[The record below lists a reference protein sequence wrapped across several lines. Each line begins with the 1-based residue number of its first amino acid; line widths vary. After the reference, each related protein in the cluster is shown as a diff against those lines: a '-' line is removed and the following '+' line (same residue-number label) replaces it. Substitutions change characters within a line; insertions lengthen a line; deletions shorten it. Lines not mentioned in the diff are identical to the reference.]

1 VGTERGANPVQRQPW
16 FKLLER
22 VGTVVAMIPPS
33 VYAKLEYD
41 VMKTDSLE
49 VGRVLQDNRRYTV
62 PIYQRQYAWR
72 DERLGPFWT
81 DVATKAEEAL
91 GGRPRFMHYL
101 GALILAPGTDG
112 YSVGRVPTV
121 QVVDGQQRLTTFQ
134 LFLAALRDVARR
146 FQHPALVQ
154 SLDVY
159 VRNDSRATGGDR
171 AGDQAKLVPTPS
183 DRELFRELM
192 ELPSERVRDRHD
204 AWFFKNGKA
213 KKGGCPAALW
223 AYARFLTWIEQF
235 TILGQPDDD
244 EAGAPAEATPG
255 EREVR
260 LQALADALL
269 LHMKLVIITLE
280 EGDDAQVIFE
290 TLNSRGEPL
299 LAMDLVRNNIFHRAE
314 ARGES
319 AEALFAR
326 MWSRFDTP
334 FWKQIPPRAKPP
346 KPRIDFFLGHALTAQ
361 TGDDVSVRELYA
373 EYRSFIRNRGG
384 TPRFASVEEELAAL
398 VRFVS
403 TYEKL
408 EKPGAGTSLDIIGRR
423 LATWEVT
430 TAYPLVLCI
439 ETSTADAGDKAALYQ
454 LIYAYIVRRAICALT
469 PKSLN
474 KTFQRLVAAMLRDG
488 VSLGTFAQAFA
499 DQSGPAVRFPGD
511 DEFRAAVVGNR
522 VYQQFPGKMSR
533 LVDVLWEL
541 ELGSRT
547 NFQVDEVRP
556 PSLTVEHV
564 LPQKWEAHWP
574 LPDGTRVPR
583 DRIAVSETVQAA
595 VSARD
600 HALHTL
606 GNLTLV
612 TQPLN
617 PSLSNREYPVKQ
629 GPLCDSL
636 LALNVAFRPL
646 AAWDETAIRE
656 RGERLAAI
664 AVRLWPGLPVP

>member
-1 VGTERGANPVQRQPW
+1 
-16 FKLLER
+16 
-22 VGTVVAMIPPS
+22 
-33 VYAKLEYD
+33 
-41 VMKTDSLE
+41 MKTDSLE
-49 VGRVLQDNRRYTV
+49 VGRILQDNKRFTV

-72 DERLGPFWT
+72 DVRLGPFWT

-101 GALILAPGTDG
+101 GALILAPGSDG
-112 YSVGRVPTV
+112 YIVGRVPTV

-146 FQHPALVQ
+146 FQHPALAE

-159 VRNDSRATGGDR
+159 VRNDSRSVSGDR
-171 AGDQAKLVPTPS
+171 AGDQAKLVPTPA
-183 DRELFRELM
+183 DRALFKELM
-192 ELPSERVRDRHD
+192 ELGSEKVRSRHE

-213 KKGGCPAALW
+213 KKGACPAALW
-223 AYARFLTWIEQF
+223 AYARFITWIEQF
-235 TILGQPDDD
+235 AIHGQPDDD
-244 EAGAPAEATPG
+244 EAGSPAEATPA

-269 LHMKLVIITLE
+269 LHMKLVTITLE
-280 EGDDAQVIFE
+280 DGDDAQVIFE

-319 AEALFAR
+319 AEDLFAQ
-326 MWSRFDTP
+326 MWSRFDTQ
-334 FWKQIPPRAKPP
+334 FWKEIPPRAKPP
-346 KPRIDFFLGHALTAQ
+346 KPRVDFFLGHALTAQ
-361 TGDDVSVRELYA
+361 TGEEVSVRELYT
-373 EYRSFIRNRGG
+373 EYRAFIRNKGG
-384 TPRFASVEEELAAL
+384 VPRFSTVEQELSAL

-408 EKPGAGTSLDIIGRR
+408 EKPGTGTSLDILGRR

-439 ETSTADAGDKAALYQ
+439 DTSTTDAEEKSKLYH
-454 LIYAYIVRRAICALT
+454 LIYSYIVRRAICGLT

-474 KTFQRLVAAMLRDG
+474 KTFQRLVAAMLREG
-488 VSLGTFAQAFA
+488 VSEGTFARAFVG
-499 DQSGPAVRFPGD
+499 QIGPAVRFPDD
-511 DEFRAAVVGNR
+511 DEFRAAVIGNK

-533 LVDVLWEL
+533 LVDILWNL
-541 ELGSRT
+541 ELGTRT
-547 NFQVDEVRP
+547 NFQVDEGRP

-564 LPQKWEAHWP
+564 LPQSWEEHWP
-574 LPDGTRVPR
+574 LPSGTRVPR
-583 DRIAVSETVQAA
+583 DRIGVPEAEQAA
-595 VSARD
+595 VVERD
-600 HALHTL
+600 KALHTL

-617 PSLSNREYPVKQ
+617 PSLSNREFIAKR
-629 GPLCDSL
+629 GPLGESL
-636 LALNVAFRPL
+636 LALNLAFQPL
-646 AAWDETAIRE
+646 ATWDETTIRE
-656 RGERLAAI
+656 RGERLANI
-664 AVRLWPGLPVP
+664 AVGLWRPLPTP

>member
-1 VGTERGANPVQRQPW
+1 
-16 FKLLER
+16 
-22 VGTVVAMIPPS
+22 
-33 VYAKLEYD
+33 
-41 VMKTDSLE
+41 MKTDSLE
-49 VGRVLQDNRRYTV
+49 VGRILQDNRRYTV

-72 DERLGPFWT
+72 DVRLGPFWT

-101 GALILAPGTDG
+101 GALILAPGSDG

-159 VRNDSRATGGDR
+159 VRNDSRAASGDR
-171 AGDQAKLVPTPS
+171 GGDQAKLVPTPA
-183 DRELFRELM
+183 DRELFKELM
-192 ELPSERVRDRHD
+192 EFSSEKVRSRHEE
-204 AWFFKNGKA
+204 WFFRNGKA
-213 KKGGCPAALW
+213 KKGACPAALW

-235 TILGQPDDD
+235 AIHGQPDDD
-244 EAGAPAEATPG
+244 EAGSPAEATLA

-314 ARGES
+314 AGGES
-319 AEALFAR
+319 AEGLFAQ
-326 MWSRFDTP
+326 MWSRFDTQ
-334 FWKQIPPRAKPP
+334 FWKEIPPRAKPP
-346 KPRIDFFLGHALTAQ
+346 KPRVDFFLGHALAAQ
-361 TGDDVSVRELYA
+361 TGEDVSVRELYT
-373 EYRSFIRNRGG
+373 EYRAFIRNKGG
-384 TPRFASVEEELAAL
+384 APRFLTVEQELSAL

-408 EKPGAGTSLDIIGRR
+408 EKPGTGTALDTLGRR

-439 ETSTADAGDKAALYQ
+439 ETSTTDALVKTELYN
-454 LIYAYIVRRAICALT
+454 LIYSYIVRRAICGLT
-469 PKSLN
+469 PKNLN
-474 KTFQRLVAAMLRDG
+474 RTFQRLVAAMLGEG
-488 VSLGTFAQAFA
+488 VSEGTFARAFGG
-499 DQSGPAVRFPGD
+499 QTGPAVRFPDD
-511 DEFRAAVVGNR
+511 DEFRAALIGNK

-533 LVDVLWEL
+533 LVDVLWNL
-541 ELGSRT
+541 ELGTRT
-547 NFQVDEVRP
+547 SFQVDDGRP

-564 LPQKWEAHWP
+564 LPQSWEEHWP
-574 LPDGTRVPR
+574 LSSGIRVPR
-583 DRIAVSETVQAA
+583 DRIGVPETEQAA
-595 VSARD
+595 VVERD
-600 HALHTL
+600 KALHTL

-617 PSLSNREYPVKQ
+617 PSLSNREFQVKR
-629 GPLCDSL
+629 GPLGDSL
-636 LALNVAFRPL
+636 LALNTAFRPL
-646 AAWDETAIRE
+646 EIWDEATIRV
-656 RGERLAAI
+656 RGERLANI
-664 AVRLWPGLPVP
+664 AVGLWKGLPTP